1 METCRRLD
9 LVARIGAWMQ
19 VGVGIGVGFGAL
31 ATPGSSATAPS
42 VLVGIALIVMS
53 AWSVVLGNAG
63 RRSGA
68 SPARRLLLAASGFVV
83 LGVGIW
89 SIVVP
94 APTSDVLVTRTGI
107 AFGAAAVGYA
117 VVALT
122 VDDRGSR
129 WSWGVLAVALAAFGL
144 VLGAGPVVVDQSALV
159 VIAAVFVE
167 LSLVTAAAMLLA
179 GMQRPD
185 SPDRGGV
192 DSDGPG

>member
-1 METCRRLD
+1 METSRRLG

-68 SPARRLLLAASGFVV
+68 TRAQRLLLATSGFVV

-89 SIVVP
+89 SIVAP
-94 APTSDVLVTRTGI
+94 ASTSDVLVARTGL

-117 VVALT
+117 VVATT
-122 VDDRGSR
+122 VADRGSR

-144 VLGAGPVVVDQSALV
+144 VLGAGPAAVEQSALV

-167 LSLVTAAAMLLA
+167 LSLVTAAAMLIA
-179 GMQRPD
+179 GSATD

-192 DSDGPG
+192 HGGGPG

>member
-1 METCRRLD
+1 METCRGLD
-9 LVARIGAWMQ
+9 VVARIGAWMQ

-31 ATPGSSATAPS
+31 ATPGSSGTAPS

-68 SPARRLLLAASGFVV
+68 SLARRVLLATSGFVV
-83 LGVGIW
+83 LGTGIW
-89 SIVVP
+89 SIVAP
-94 APTSDVLVTRTGI
+94 APTPDALVTRTGV

-117 VVALT
+117 VVAAT
-122 VDDRGSR
+122 VPDRGSR

-167 LSLVTAAAMLLA
+167 LSLVTAAAMLIA
-179 GMQRPD
+179 STSAD

-192 DSDGPG
+192 AGGGPG